1 MEKTEKKV
9 KTVKRKKKA
18 IKLKSG
24 DFWLMLFTLMLVIFG
39 VIMVFSAS
47 YYYSISQDGNT
58 DGYHDGEAYVRG

>member
-47 YYYSISQDGNT
+47 SAPPST
-58 DGYHDGEAYVRG
+58 PMATSKPPA